1 MDTFLHLGIC
11 FATEIQ
17 LPVIYNEATY
27 REKIGQLAN
36 LNRNDVIAL
45 FCIGAAIMPMLNIMA
60 GMIKNFDQIQLF
72 GSEAMGNSWLLDNIA
87 QIKTGFMYTR
97 LISNNIPDYQNY
109 LESLSVQNINSN
121 MAALI
126 KLSYEQIMNCTFKNG
141 TMNAEFKNMQRCN
154 SSQTFGTA
162 LTQGYSFYVSDRVI
176 DAVYVFARGLHQ
188 VLKATC
194 PSLSNCEKTTKISG
208 SLLLDTIRNSSF
220 PSVDGRRVVIDSE
233 GEVKGGYT
241 FHYVIP
247 GNKIGTWQNI
257 NIGSWQGRLKMN
269 SSSISVLKSIFAKT
283 QCSEPCKDNKIKQ
296 RIPEKPV
303 CCWTCVECPAGSIA
317 INETTCY
324 ACGQGY
330 LANKQTR
337 RCIKIHEI
345 FYSLDKRI
353 SKFLVIPP
361 LVLSVL
367 GMGCLL
373 FTLCIFIKFNAN
385 PLVKASGRE
394 LCYLLL
400 TGLLLSFLFPIVCIC
415 RPSCFKCLSQFILD
429 SLPLTISLVPI
440 AMKTNRIVRIFDPRR
455 RITDQPSFARPLPQ
469 IILSILLISIQ
480 VVLLLALAI
489 MQFPKEKIIYF
500 SSKEVHL
507 VCSTTQTQ
515 IHFAHVY
522 NLILIII
529 CTYYGFRVRNT
540 PSNFNE
546 AKCIAFAMYASCVMI
561 VIFFVVFVVAAAGS
575 SNEILQQ
582 AIQSYRVVLLAHVIL
597 FCFFAPKVYMVLFQR
612 GRIKTH
618 QISFNE
624 ESAAVCN
631 SQAHQVLVR

>member
-1 MDTFLHLGIC
+1 
-11 FATEIQ
+11 
-17 LPVIYNEATY
+17 
-27 REKIGQLAN
+27 
-36 LNRNDVIAL
+36 
-45 FCIGAAIMPMLNIMA
+45 
-60 GMIKNFDQIQLF
+60 
-72 GSEAMGNSWLLDNIA
+72 
-87 QIKTGFMYTR
+87 
-97 LISNNIPDYQNY
+97 
-109 LESLSVQNINSN
+109 
-121 MAALI
+121 
-126 KLSYEQIMNCTFKNG
+126 
-141 TMNAEFKNMQRCN
+141 
-154 SSQTFGTA
+154 
-162 LTQGYSFYVSDRVI
+162 
-176 DAVYVFARGLHQ
+176 
-188 VLKATC
+188 
-194 PSLSNCEKTTKISG
+194 
-208 SLLLDTIRNSSF
+208 
-220 PSVDGRRVVIDSE
+220 
-233 GEVKGGYT
+233 
-241 FHYVIP
+241 
-247 GNKIGTWQNI
+247 
-257 NIGSWQGRLKMN
+257 
-269 SSSISVLKSIFAKT
+269 
-283 QCSEPCKDNKIKQ
+283 
-296 RIPEKPV
+296 
-303 CCWTCVECPAGSIA
+303 
-317 INETTCY
+317 
-324 ACGQGY
+324 
-330 LANKQTR
+330 
-337 RCIKIHEI
+337 
-345 FYSLDKRI
+345 
-353 SKFLVIPP
+353 
-361 LVLSVL
+361 
-367 GMGCLL
+367 
-373 FTLCIFIKFNAN
+373 
-385 PLVKASGRE
+385 
-394 LCYLLL
+394 
-400 TGLLLSFLFPIVCIC
+400 
-415 RPSCFKCLSQFILD
+415 
-429 SLPLTISLVPI
+429 
-440 AMKTNRIVRIFDPRR
+440 MKTNRIVRIFDPRR